1 MAKLSQDELAVEIGK
16 RVQLT
21 RRGQDYWGL
30 SPFHNEKTPSF
41 HVYQGRNGEGRYHDF
56 GTGADGD
63 SIDWSR
69 AINRTSYREAAG
81 ERYRPPSLEPER
93 EREQAQVKAWNE
105 VRDRHPDL
113 PDEARHFVEPEPLRD
128 QLLRHLHKDDQPMS
142 NIIELPPQQQR
153 ADQFVYLDKLRAS
166 GEPNMYRAS
175 AYLMQEF
182 GLGRTEAREV
192 LLDWMHERQR
202 PIRGLKM

>member
-1 MAKLSQDELAVEIGK
+1 MAKLSRDELAAEIGK

-30 SPFHNEKTPSF
+30 SPFHNENTPSF
-41 HVYQGRNGEGRYHDF
+41 HVYQGRNGEGRYPDF

-93 EREQAQVKAWNE
+93 EREQAQVKTWNE
-105 VRDRHPDL
+105 VRDRQPDL

-128 QLLRHLHKDDQPMS
+128 QLLRHLHKDDHQMS
-142 NIIELPPQQQR
+142 QQDR
-153 ADQFVYLDKLRAS
+153 GDQFVYLDKLRAS
-166 GEPNMYRAS
+166 GETNMYGTAP
-175 AYLMQEF
+175 YLMQEF
-182 GLGRTEAREV
+182 GLSRIEAREV
-192 LLDWMHERQR
+192 LRDWMHERR
-202 PIRGLKM
+202 DHPLKIEEPSQTP